1 MRRIDA
7 LKEVQALIGETY
19 MYAVIIALAALLLA
33 FIIAY
38 IVKFQ
43 GGKDPK
49 DHIVRRIWYIVIG
62 LSFPIM
68 FFLYNSLYVSSYIV
82 KVPLQAMYSNAN
94 IIATIIVFLIY
105 LAVGVITM
113 LVFPRTKW
121 GSILGRK

>member
-19 MYAVIIALAALLLA
+19 MYAVIIALVALVLA

-49 DHIVRRIWYIVIG
+49 DHIVRRVWFIAIG
-62 LSFPIM
+62 LLFPVL
-68 FFLYNSLYVSSYIV
+68 FFLYNALYVSSYIV
-82 KVPLQAMYSNAN
+82 KAPLQAMYSNAN
-94 IIATIIVFLIY
+94 IIGTIIVLLIY
-105 LAVGVITM
+105 LVFGIITM

-121 GSILGRK
+121 GSVLGRK